1 MDYKRTVEA
10 KAETKRRDD
19 ARKVKYGNGAKK

>member
-1 MDYKRTVEA
+1 MDYKRTAEA

-19 ARKVKYGNGAKK
+19 ARKAKYEKDAKK